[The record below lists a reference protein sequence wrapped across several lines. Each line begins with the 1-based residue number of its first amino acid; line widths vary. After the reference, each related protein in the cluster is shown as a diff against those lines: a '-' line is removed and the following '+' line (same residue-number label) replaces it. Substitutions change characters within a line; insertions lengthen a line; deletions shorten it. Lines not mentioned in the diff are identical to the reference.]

1 MFKDF
6 TLNQYVADTASPSPV
21 PGGGSAAALCSA
33 LAAGLTE
40 MVAALTV
47 ASKAFA
53 SVATEMQS
61 LRDQA
66 QVFRDKLVD
75 YIQLDTD
82 AYQQVIAAY
91 KLPRSNEEEESWR
104 SRAIQAALRQAA
116 HVPLEVARL
125 SVEILSMAEK
135 VVTRGNPNAVT
146 DGTVAVLLARA
157 AGLAALYN
165 VRINLTSIKDRRFVQ
180 QVAAEVSRLAA
191 LLVEE
196 EKRILQALPLSI

>member
-1 MFKDF
+1 MFKNF
-6 TLNQYVADTASPSPV
+6 TIDQYLADTASPSPV
-21 PGGGSAAALCSA
+21 PGGGSAAALSAA

-53 SVATEMQS
+53 NVAVEMRS

-82 AYQQVIAAY
+82 AYQRVIAAY
-91 KLPRSNEEEESWR
+91 QLPKGNEEEK
-104 SRAIQAALRQAA
+104 SRRGEAIQAALRQAA
-116 HVPLEVARL
+116 RVPLEVARL
-125 SVEILSMAEK
+125 SVDILTMAEK
-135 VVTRGNPNAVT
+135 VVTRGNPTAVT
-146 DGTVAVLLARA
+146 DGAVAVLLARA

-165 VRINLTSIKDRRFVQ
+165 VRINLTSIKDRRYVQ
-180 QVAAEVSRLAA
+180 EVAAEVSRLAA
-191 LLVEE
+191 LLNEE
-196 EKRILQALPLSI
+196 EKKILQALPLSI

>member
-6 TLNQYVADTASPSPV
+6 TIHQYLADTASPSPV
-21 PGGGSAAALCSA
+21 PGGGSAAALSAA
-33 LAAGLTE
+33 LAAALTE

-53 SVATEMQS
+53 DVAAEMQS

-82 AYQQVIAAY
+82 AYQRVIAAY
-91 KLPRSNEEEESWR
+91 QLPKGNEEEK
-104 SRAIQAALRQAA
+104 SRRGEAIQAALRQAA
-116 HVPLEVARL
+116 RVPLEVARI
-125 SVEILSMAEK
+125 SVEILTMAEQ
-135 VVTRGNPNAVT
+135 VVTRGNPSAVT
-146 DGTVAVLLARA
+146 DGTVAVLLART

-165 VRINLTSIKDRRFVQ
+165 VRINLASITDRRHVLE
-180 QVAAEVSRLAA
+180 VAAEIRRLAA
-191 LLVEE
+191 LLVEKE
-196 EKRILQALPLSI
+196 DEILQALPLSI